1 MNCRRTIF
9 VYELYKRLPKC
20 TNSDVRLFADDCLVY
35 RQTRSQRDAAKLQEN
50 LTALEGW
57 KHRWQM
63 SFHMEKCTVS
73 WSRTK
78 DSRCKQP
85 IICTDTIWK
94 FGRVE
99 SILMTNH
106 IHTTIS
112 KAIRKLGFLR
122 RSLVIAHHRQKK
134 QHTVP
139 WLDQRSSR
147 LCPCGTPLNH
157 THQRFVY
164 NNYCGTSPWCVTRL
178 RYHLEYGSLQHRKTI
193 HS

>member
-99 SILMTNH
+99 
-106 IHTTIS
+106 
-112 KAIRKLGFLR
+112 R

-164 NNYCGTSPWCVTRL
+164 NNYCGSSHWCVTRL
-178 RYHLEYGSLQHRKTI
+178 RYHLEYGSLRHRKTI